1 MNREII
7 SLALNSLDDRHISD
21 TATYSPGTSQ
31 DSPERI
37 VHMKKKRI
45 ITLSL
50 AAVLMLA
57 LGLSAYAIWGIPRY
71 TGTHQMPKAQEYHSL
86 SELPKIEKDVGFP
99 VTVPESFSNG
109 YTFSVLRVDGE
120 AVFGESYEVLKEYYV
135 VHASYTKDNAQEL
148 YLHLSP
154 VMEIGGSSDTPV
166 RTPSEQLNVSGVT
179 VSLNLDHYKVVP
191 EDYQKTEDD
200 LASEVAG
207 HYYVSF
213 GSEEIEEYD
222 MAFASFSLGDVNYT
236 LMDMKADEDSFTTL
250 AQMAKEIIEESKA

>member
-1 MNREII
+1 MKHTFAL
-7 SLALNSLDDRHISD
+7 LA
-21 TATYSPGTSQ
+21 
-31 DSPERI
+31 
-37 VHMKKKRI
+37 
-45 ITLSL
+45 L
-50 AAVLMLA
+50 AAVCCC
-57 LGLSAYAIWGIPRY
+57 SAACATADDAPAATDNGKQAPLNPIIW
-71 TGTHQMPKAQEYHSL
+71 A
-86 SELPKIEKDVGFP
+86 DVP
-99 VTVPESFSNG
+99 DV
-109 YTFSVLRVDGE
+109 SVLRVDGE

-154 VMEIGGSSDTPV
+154 VMEFENSNEAPV
-166 RTPSEQLNVSGVT
+166 RAPSEQLNVSGVT

-200 LASEVAG
+200 LAREAAG

-213 GSEEIEEYD
+213 GSEKIEEYD